1 MQSMEEK
8 MSMGGMGSQNSTSQA
23 HSCKISMLWNW
34 YTIDTCFIAKSW
46 HNNTRG
52 KFAGSCIGCFGLVVV
67 AQWLNKIARQFD
79 IEIGRREKAKY
90 YAKSSNC
97 FVGNEDASED
107 DITESSRQELEKLAN
122 ESGTKSTLIALKR
135 TLSHGWYFQLLRVKL
150 MRRQIQSKDPF
161 SYSPTGPYEI
171 YPSLPTHILRVSIF
185 VLQWGLSYIIMLLF
199 MYYNGYIII
208 SCIIGALVGRF
219 LFNYEPL
226 VVSNGNSTSD
236 FEVAHDRETND
247 RKCCM

>member
-1 MQSMEEK
+1 
-8 MSMGGMGSQNSTSQA
+8 
-23 HSCKISMLWNW
+23 MLVH
-34 YTIDTCFIAKSW
+34 ASV
-46 HNNTRG
+46 
-52 KFAGSCIGCFGLVVV
+52 AL

-236 FEVAHDRETND
+236 FEVAHDRETNY